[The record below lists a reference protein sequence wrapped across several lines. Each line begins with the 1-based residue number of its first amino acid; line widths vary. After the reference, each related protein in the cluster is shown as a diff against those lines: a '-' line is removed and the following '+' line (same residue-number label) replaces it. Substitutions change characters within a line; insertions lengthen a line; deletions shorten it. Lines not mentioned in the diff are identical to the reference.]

1 MSDERETV
9 EAPLEG
15 DEVALDDDEAALE
28 DDEAAQDEIEEADDD
43 LETAQEEIEAALA
56 EVASDPSY
64 CAHTEY
70 REGIEIADLPATGAD
85 AEGVEAAVF
94 EQLYG
99 VEDPEMPISVVD
111 LGLIYDVSVDE
122 GHATVTMTLTYT
134 GCPARDYLQ
143 EDVRLAAE
151 RAEGVDTAE
160 VELVW
165 SPEWSL
171 EMVTE
176 AGKADLREFGVSV

>member
-1 MSDERETV
+1 MSDDRETV
-9 EAPLEG
+9 
-15 DEVALDDDEAALE
+15 EAALE
-28 DDEAAQDEIEEADDD
+28 DDETALEDDETAQDEIEEADD
-43 LETAQEEIEAALA
+43 EVESAQDEIESALEA
-56 EVASDPSY
+56 VASEPSY
-64 CAHTEY
+64 CTYTEY
-70 REGIEIADLPATGAD
+70 REGIEVADLPATGAD

-111 LGLIYDVSVDE
+111 LGLIYDVSVVD

-143 EDVRLAAE
+143 EDVRLAAA

>member
-1 MSDERETV
+1 MSE
-9 EAPLEG
+9 EAP
-15 DEVALDDDEAALE
+15 EVDVDVDGA
-28 DDEAAQDEIEEADDD
+28 
-43 LETAQEEIEAALA
+43 
-56 EVASDPSY
+56 PGY
-64 CAHTEY
+64 CTYTEY
-70 REGIEIADLPATGAD
+70 EHGVAVEELPATGEG

-94 EQLYG
+94 EELQD

-111 LGLIYDVSVDE
+111 LGLIYDVTVED
-122 GHATVTMTLTYT
+122 GVATVTMTLTYT

-143 EDVRLAAE
+143 EDVRQAAA
-151 RAEGVDTAE
+151 RPEGVEAAE

-165 SPEWSL
+165 SPEWNL

>member
-1 MSDERETV
+1 MSEDPPEIDV
-9 EAPLEG
+9 DAEG
-15 DEVALDDDEAALE
+15 G
-28 DDEAAQDEIEEADDD
+28 
-43 LETAQEEIEAALA
+43 
-56 EVASDPSY
+56 PSY
-64 CAHTEY
+64 CAYTEY
-70 REGIEIADLPATGAD
+70 EHGVAVEELPATGEG

-94 EQLYG
+94 EELRK

-111 LGLIYDVSVDE
+111 LGLIYDVTVED
-122 GHATVTMTLTYT
+122 GVATVTMTLTYT

-143 EDVRLAAE
+143 ADVRQAAA
-151 RAEGVDTAE
+151 RAEGVDEAE

-165 SPEWSL
+165 SPEWNL

>member
-1 MSDERETV
+1 MSEDPPEIDV
-9 EAPLEG
+9 DAEG
-15 DEVALDDDEAALE
+15 G
-28 DDEAAQDEIEEADDD
+28 
-43 LETAQEEIEAALA
+43 
-56 EVASDPSY
+56 PSY
-64 CAHTEY
+64 CAYTEY
-70 REGIEIADLPATGAD
+70 EHGVAVEELPATGEG

-94 EQLYG
+94 EELRA

-111 LGLIYDVSVDE
+111 LGLIYDVTVED
-122 GHATVTMTLTYT
+122 GVATVTMTLTYT

-143 EDVRLAAE
+143 ADVRQAAA
-151 RAEGVDTAE
+151 RAEGVDEAE

-165 SPEWSL
+165 SPEWNL

>member
-1 MSDERETV
+1 MS
-9 EAPLEG
+9 
-15 DEVALDDDEAALE
+15 E
-28 DDEAAQDEIEEADDD
+28 DPPEIDVDAGGG
-43 LETAQEEIEAALA
+43 
-56 EVASDPSY
+56 PSY
-64 CAHTEY
+64 CAYTEY
-70 REGIEIADLPATGAD
+70 EHGVAVEELPATGEG

-94 EQLYG
+94 EELRK

-111 LGLIYDVSVDE
+111 LGLIYDVTVEDCV
-122 GHATVTMTLTYT
+122 ATVTMTLTYT

-143 EDVRLAAE
+143 ADVRQAAA
-151 RAEGVDTAE
+151 RTEGVDEAE

-165 SPEWSL
+165 SPEWNL

>member
-1 MSDERETV
+1 MSEDPPEIDV
-9 EAPLEG
+9 DAEG
-15 DEVALDDDEAALE
+15 G
-28 DDEAAQDEIEEADDD
+28 
-43 LETAQEEIEAALA
+43 
-56 EVASDPSY
+56 PSY
-64 CAHTEY
+64 CAYTEY
-70 REGIEIADLPATGAD
+70 EHGVAVEELPATGEG

-94 EQLYG
+94 EELQR

-111 LGLIYDVSVDE
+111 LGLIYDVTVED
-122 GHATVTMTLTYT
+122 GVATVTMTLTYT

-143 EDVRLAAE
+143 ADVRQAAA
-151 RAEGVDTAE
+151 RAEGVDEAK

-165 SPEWSL
+165 RPEWNL